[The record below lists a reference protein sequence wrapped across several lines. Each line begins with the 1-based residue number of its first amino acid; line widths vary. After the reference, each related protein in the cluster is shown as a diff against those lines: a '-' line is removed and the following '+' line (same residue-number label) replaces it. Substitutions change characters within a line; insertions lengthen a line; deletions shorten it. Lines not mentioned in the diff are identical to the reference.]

1 MYESRVLFFNRQRV
15 QVLLSNHLQCANMY
29 MYLYGYKCVK
39 KRYSQYLSILIYYK
53 GFDGA

>member
-39 KRYSQYLSILIYYK
+39 KRSSQYLSILIYYN